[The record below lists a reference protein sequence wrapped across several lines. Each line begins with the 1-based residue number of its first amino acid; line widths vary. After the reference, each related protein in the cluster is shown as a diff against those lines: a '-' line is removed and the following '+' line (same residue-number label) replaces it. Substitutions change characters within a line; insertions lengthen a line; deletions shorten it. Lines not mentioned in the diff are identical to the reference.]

1 MDNPRS
7 RQSHAAKAAVNGMI
21 VVGAATR
28 VITRKVSRTA
38 GTWCASTH
46 FLIGSSNGAVSLL
59 KTSSPIFAQ
68 AAIAAVETPIS
79 RTVCDSSP
87 RGRRRGRCAI
97 TGYVGTS
104 SGQRPFSCQSLSRAK
119 TAAHCQLSR
128 KSFSRTRH
136 RTCCPSTQIHRP
148 VTWPLSSP
156 LVWSRSQGRP
166 DPDARDGR
174 FSARRPPGRC
184 SISQQRWRSHGAH
197 QPRSPRYCRGP
208 SPWRGHARELAET
221 R

>member
-7 RQSHAAKAAVNGMI
+7 RQSHAAKTAVNGMI

-28 VITRKVSRTA
+28 VITRKASRTA

-59 KTSSPIFAQ
+59 KTSSPTFAQ

-119 TAAHCQLSR
+119 TAAHYQLSL
-128 KSFSRTRH
+128 KSFSRTRL
-136 RTCCPSTQIHRP
+136 RTCCPSAQIHRP
-148 VTWPLSSP
+148 VTWPHSSP
-156 LVWSRSQGRP
+156 LEWSRSQGLIQTHVM
-166 DPDARDGR
+166 AAFLRDSNAGEVTAPI
-174 FSARRPPGRC
+174 SLSRRV
-184 SISQQRWRSHGAH
+184 IVGAQVLGEATH
-197 QPRSPRYCRGP
+197 KN
-208 SPWRGHARELAET
+208 
-221 R
+221 